1 MSQTSFVL
9 ALAGAPASGK
19 TTLARNLV
27 ATTAAT
33 YISFGD
39 LVRYEADAQHTS
51 HDRSNLQAL
60 GSTMLQDLGPRGLC
74 ERALEIAQAS
84 TNTRPV
90 IWDGV
95 RHVPV
100 LHELRRLYAPTELTL
115 VVLKPPEPARR
126 QRLAEQ
132 ASSPQQLATWE
143 ADDTE
148 SHLAQLAENAQL
160 ICDATTPETATA
172 RVLELLTTERD
183 PARGSRTART
193 NSVP

>member
-1 MSQTSFVL
+1 VSRTSFVL

-19 TTLARNLV
+19 TTLARNLA

-60 GSTMLQDLGPRGLC
+60 GSGMLRDLGPRGLC
-74 ERALEIAQAS
+74 ERALEIARATS
-84 TNTRPV
+84 DTRPV

-95 RHVPV
+95 RHLPV
-100 LHELRRLYAPTELTL
+100 LDELRRLYAPTELIL
-115 VVLKPPEPARR
+115 VVLKPPEHARR
-126 QRLAEQ
+126 QRLAER
-132 ASSPQQLATWE
+132 ASSPEQLETWE

-148 SHLAQLAENAQL
+148 SHLAQLAVNAQL
-160 ICDATTPETATA
+160 ICDAATPKNATA
-172 RVLELLTTERD
+172 RILELLAKEHQSAD
-183 PARGSRTART
+183 GARISHTK
-193 NSVP
+193 